1 MTIVA
6 PQRPK
11 LQDANLTSIV
21 GLTLGVV
28 PVVGLIVSTV
38 ALVAAVRE
46 RSHPGFALIG
56 VALGLFAVSIFVVGF
71 SFVLYAASVTGF
83 DFSQTYTLDE
93 LRAFYEQV
101 SKK

>member
-1 MTIVA
+1 MTTVA
-6 PQRPK
+6 AQQPR

-21 GLTLGVV
+21 GLTLGIV
-28 PVVGLIVSTV
+28 PVVGLLVSAV
-38 ALVAAVRE
+38 ALVAAIRE

-56 VALGLFAVSIFVVGF
+56 IALGLFAVSVFAVGF
-71 SFVLYAASVTGF
+71 GFVLYAASVTGF

>member
-1 MTIVA
+1 MTTVVA
-6 PQRPK
+6 QRPK

-21 GLTLGVV
+21 GMTLGVV

-38 ALVAAVRE
+38 ALVAAIRE
-46 RSHPGFALIG
+46 RSHPGLALIG
-56 VALGLFAVSIFVVGF
+56 IALGLFAIGIFAVGF
-71 SFVLYAASVTGF
+71 GFVLYAASVTGF